1 MEDLN
6 LENIEENESL
16 GKPLKYFDVAVTFSE
31 FPDEVTLCVN
41 VTGCVCH
48 CSECSEPWL
57 RPYVGTLLT
66 NEEID
71 RLIAEHPDITVFG
84 LMGGDSDHADVV
96 RIANYVHNKHH
107 IKVGMYSGREF
118 LDMELLNCLDL
129 YKIGRWI
136 MPKGPVEE
144 WHQTNNGVLQFP
156 WSNQLLFEKMEVKGR
171 QVWMNTTYKFRKEK
185 VGNPARYI
193 ITSEDNKDSLE

>member
-1 MEDLN
+1 MYN
-6 LENIEENESL
+6 ENFDEKDCESL
-16 GKPLKYFDVAVTFSE
+16 GQPLKYYDVAVTMSE
-31 FPDEVTLCVN
+31 FPDEITLCVN
-41 VTGCVCH
+41 ITGCVCH

-71 RLIAEHPDITVFG
+71 KLIKDHPGITVFG
-84 LMGGDSDHADVV
+84 LMGGDSDHDDVV
-96 RIANYVHNKHH
+96 RIANYVHEKHH
-107 IKVGMYSGREF
+107 LKVGMYSGREF
-118 LDMELLNCLDL
+118 LNMKLLECLDL

-136 MPKGPVEE
+136 MPKGPVSE

-156 WSNQLLFEKMEVKGR
+156 WSNQLLFEKIGNM
-171 QVWMNTTYKFRKEK
+171 WFNITHKFRKEK

-193 ITSEDNKDSLE
+193 IVEENNKE